1 MKKKSM
7 ILSALLAASLLC
19 FGGNADVSA
28 ASAHH
33 DTAEHV
39 HATHAAAS
47 VDGGWMVTEGRTR
60 LDKHAKSV
68 FTKATDGLLGCD
80 YEPVALLG
88 TQVVAGTNYCYLAR
102 LTPVVPD
109 ATPYWGLVH
118 AYEDLQGNVKLTS
131 VKDLPLGE

>member
-33 DTAEHV
+33 DEAEHV
-39 HATHAAAS
+39 HATHATAS
-47 VDGGWMVTEGRTR
+47 VDGGWTVTEGRTK

-68 FTKATDGLLGCD
+68 CF
-80 YEPVALLG
+80 
-88 TQVVAGTNYCYLAR
+88 LAR

-109 ATPYWGLVH
+109 ATPYWGLVY

>member
-1 MKKKSM
+1 MKQKSM

-19 FGGNADVSA
+19 FDGNADVSA
-28 ASAHH
+28 AAHH
-33 DTAEHV
+33 DEAEHV
-39 HATHAAAS
+39 HATHATAS
-47 VDGGWMVTEGRTR
+47 VDGGWMVTEGRLR
-60 LDKHAKSV
+60 LDKHAKAV
-68 FTKATDGLLGCD
+68 FAKATDGLLGCD

-88 TQVVAGTNYCYLAR
+88 TQVVAGTNYCFLAR

-109 ATPYWGLVH
+109 ATPHWGLVY